1 MIRRLLENQTHL
13 HGVVDEQIVPRHQLA
28 SSHDCRRT
36 LATILHEQEMSLV
49 KIKAITGHS
58 RIKDLERY
66 LKINKSV
73 PIKEEVKLY

>member
-1 MIRRLLENQTHL
+1 
-13 HGVVDEQIVPRHQLA
+13 
-28 SSHDCRRT
+28 
-36 LATILHEQEMSLV
+36 MSLV

-66 LKINKSV
+66 LKINKSI